1 MLYEVITQAGK
12 NQIETLKN
20 FTNNIQ
26 EIQPDIL
33 MSVPAMAKNF
43 KKGIVNG
50 IAAKGL
56 MAKTLF
62 KIGLRVAYFYN
73 GDGDNKGRGL
83 RIMAKPLYAIFN
95 AIIFNKIK
103 LKFGGNLKYFIGGG
117 ALLDIDLQRFFY
129 AIGIPMYQGYGLTEA
144 ASYNFV

>member
-1 MLYEVITQAGK
+1 MLYEVITHTAALYSFMHKGASIASVQAGK

-50 IAAKGL
+50 IAAKG
-56 MAKTLF
+56 
-62 KIGLRVAYFYN
+62 RN
-73 GDGDNKGRGL
+73 
-83 RIMAKPLYAIFN
+83 
-95 AIIFNKIK
+95 
-103 LKFGGNLKYFIGGG
+103 
-117 ALLDIDLQRFFY
+117 
-129 AIGIPMYQGYGLTEA
+129 
-144 ASYNFV
+144 NFV